1 MFVLMGNMLPLSESN
16 PLTAVVILVAPAMWL
31 LGMLPVLFRKRR
43 EC

>member
-31 LGMLPVLFRKRR
+31 GMLPVLFRKRR
-43 EC
+43 EL